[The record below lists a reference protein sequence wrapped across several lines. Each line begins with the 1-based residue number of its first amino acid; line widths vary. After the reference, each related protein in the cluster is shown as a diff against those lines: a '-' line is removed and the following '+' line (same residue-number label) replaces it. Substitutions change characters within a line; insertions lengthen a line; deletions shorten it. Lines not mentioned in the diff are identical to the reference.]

1 MFLYTRILEAFPR
14 LKQRVFLALYQYL
27 ARYDHVSW
35 TFMNYGHAPEM
46 GRPLRLLT
54 EDEADRYCIQLY
66 EKVTS
71 GVSLHGKA
79 ILEVGSGR
87 GGGLSYLHRY
97 RRPASSRGVDLSPL
111 AVNFCNERH
120 RRTGDDLWFRTGDA
134 LALPYNEATFD
145 VVVNVESSHCYP
157 SRLAFFHEACRV
169 LKPGGYFC
177 FADLHEAYEDVAMY
191 DWLQEAG
198 FAIAEREDLTPGVL
212 RALKLDDA
220 RKRTMIN
227 QLCPWIL
234 RRPVS
239 AFAAVVGSR
248 TYTSF
253 VLGARQYTR
262 WLAVKR

>member
-157 SRLAFFHEACRV
+157 SRLAFFHEACR
-169 LKPGGYFC
+169 
-177 FADLHEAYEDVAMY
+177 
-191 DWLQEAG
+191 
-198 FAIAEREDLTPGVL
+198 EDLTPGVL